1 MCEGG
6 SSLSL
11 QVHHQL
17 LKMRSLVQET
27 GEIVARET
35 RYVEEMPLATFLQ
48 EDTESLLRETDSL
61 VACQVERIL

>member
-1 MCEGG
+1 MTP
-6 SSLSL
+6 LPP

-35 RYVEEMPLATFLQ
+35 RYVEEMPLATFLT
-48 EDTESLLRETDSL
+48 EDTDSLLRETDSL
-61 VACQVERIL
+61 VACQVQCVTNSV